1 MGYLLYVS
9 HDAENLQFFLWLQ
22 DYTKRFHELPESDQA
37 LSPPWDQDQ
46 VAPSLIKESNSKS
59 PDKKSYYGFDK
70 MFDVPLRSMPSNH
83 FGGGVDNGFQPP
95 ETVANQDN
103 FKWQP
108 CQYSQSICPRI
119 HLIDQSS
126 HHSTFPV

>member
-46 VAPSLIKESNSKS
+46 DAASPVKDPSSKS
-59 PDKKSYYGFDK
+59 PDKKLSYGFDK
-70 MFDVPLRSMPSNH
+70 MFDVPLQSMPGNH
-83 FGGGVDNGFQPP
+83 FGGGPDNSFQPAG
-95 ETVANQDN
+95 TVANQDN

-108 CQYSQSICPRI
+108 CQCSQS
-119 HLIDQSS
+119 HLPSRLYN
-126 HHSTFPV
+126 